1 MKAALLRARRL
12 IDGRARFFAIIPFVL
27 RQKQIRDTAI
37 AIGLA
42 YAVMALPDALG
53 ALSAKLG
60 LGGVSSS
67 LFFLWFA
74 ALPVPIG
81 ALCVRFGAARLVRA
95 SLLLAVVACV
105 ALATG
110 ALFTGVACCGFALAG
125 LANVVLQVA
134 VPVWVSEQVP
144 VRRVAGLLTGG
155 LFVKTL
161 MAVAFPF
168 AVAVAAGVGCWPLAL
183 LPFAALAGLGV
194 CRMTRTARPPQ
205 PVAGVRRSAERA
217 LGHVVRDPAAV
228 VAAAAF
234 AVAIVAD
241 VLFCLSIPELVV
253 RRFGRGD
260 ATAAVAYAVLFG
272 VKLPVTLLG
281 AWHFARRPAHRTF
294 APVLLVAL
302 AGAVG
307 MAVTDGLFP
316 FLVGVAL
323 FAAGFANVYGQ
334 VFDAVAL
341 RHPQEMPAVASLLV
355 MAVSA
360 GAVASPLGAW
370 ARTFGGRA
378 PEVAV
383 LALVAL
389 LVPLAAFVTFSR
401 NKA

>member
-1 MKAALLRARRL
+1 M
-12 IDGRARFFAIIPFVL
+12 L

-53 ALSAKLG
+53 TLSAKLG

-74 ALPVPIG
+74 ALPVPVG

-95 SLLLAVVACV
+95 SLLLSVIAC
-105 ALATG
+105 ASLATG

-134 VPVWVSEQVP
+134 APVWVAEQVP

-183 LPFAALAGLGV
+183 LPFAALAGLGA
-194 CRMTRTARPPQ
+194 CRMTRTAARPPQ

-217 LGHVVRDPAAV
+217 LGRVVRDPAAV
-228 VAAAAF
+228 AAAVAF

-241 VLFCLSIPELVV
+241 VLFNLSVPELVA

-281 AWHFARRPAHRTF
+281 SWLFARRPAHRTF

-307 MAVTDGLFP
+307 MAATDGLFP

-334 VFDAVAL
+334 VFDAVAR

-401 NKA
+401 SKP

>member
-1 MKAALLRARRL
+1 MKNRL
-12 IDGRARFFAIIPFVL
+12 RFFAIIPFVL

-74 ALPVPIG
+74 VLPVPVG

-110 ALFTGVACCGFALAG
+110 VLFTGVACCGFALAG

-134 VPVWVSEQVP
+134 APVWVAEQVP
-144 VRRVAGLLTGG
+144 VCRVAGLLTGG

-168 AVAVAAGVGCWPLAL
+168 AVAAAAGVGCWPLAL

-194 CRMTRTARPPQ
+194 CRMTRTMRPPQ
-205 PVAGVRRSAERA
+205 PVAEGRQSAERA
-217 LGHVVRDPAAV
+217 LGRVVRDPVA
-228 VAAAAF
+228 VAAAVAF

-241 VLFCLSIPELVV
+241 VLFNLSVPELVA

-281 AWHFARRPAHRTF
+281 SWLFARRPAHRTF
-294 APVLLVAL
+294 APVLLVAFV
-302 AGAVG
+302 GAAE
-307 MAVTDGLFP
+307 MAVVGGFVP
-316 FLVGVAL
+316 FLFGVAL

-334 VFDAVAL
+334 VFGAVAL

-389 LVPLAAFVTFSR
+389 LMPLAAFVTFSWS
-401 NKA
+401 KP

>member
-1 MKAALLRARRL
+1 M
-12 IDGRARFFAIIPFVL
+12 L

-53 ALSAKLG
+53 TLSAKLG

-110 ALFTGVACCGFALAG
+110 ALLAGGAFCGFALAG

-144 VRRVAGLLTGG
+144 VCRVAGVLTGG

-168 AVAVAAGVGCWPLAL
+168 AVAAAAGVGCWPLAL

-194 CRMTRTARPPQ
+194 CRMTRTAARPPQ
-205 PVAGVRRSAERA
+205 LVAGGRRSAVRA
-217 LGHVVRDPAAV
+217 LGRVVRDPVA
-228 VAAAAF
+228 VAAAVAF

-241 VLFCLSIPELVV
+241 VLFNLSVPELVA

-281 AWHFARRPAHRTF
+281 AWLFARRSAHRTF

-302 AGAVG
+302 VGAAEMAIVG
-307 MAVTDGLFP
+307 GFGP
-316 FLVGVAL
+316 FLFGVAL

-334 VFDAVAL
+334 VFDAVAR
-341 RHPQEMPAVASLLV
+341 RHPQTMPAVASLLT

-370 ARTFGGRA
+370 TKTIGGRA

-389 LVPLAAFVTFSR
+389 LVPLAVFVTFSR
-401 NKA
+401 SKA